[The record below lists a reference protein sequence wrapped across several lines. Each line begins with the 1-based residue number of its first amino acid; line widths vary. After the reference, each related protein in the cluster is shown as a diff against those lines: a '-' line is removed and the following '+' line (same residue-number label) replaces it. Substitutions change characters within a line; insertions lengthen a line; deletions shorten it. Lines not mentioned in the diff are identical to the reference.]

1 MFLVSKHTA
10 LKMLQRFQTLILD
23 KKYEQKNRKVARF
36 LARKLFA
43 SNDFRLE

>member
-10 LKMLQRFQTLILD
+10 LKMLQRFQTLTLD
-23 KKYEQKNRKVARF
+23 KKYEKNIKVATF